1 MNPEDQ
7 GNEPPSL
14 SQTLESALDKFN
26 PEPTP
31 PAGGTTGSGT
41 DAAAPPS
48 SRSPQPTK
56 EAPAAGETGPQR
68 DAQGRFIPKGQPDP
82 NAAPAPAAGAAAQ
95 PAPAAGA
102 AAPDPLAAAPASWP
116 KEMAPTWDKVPGEVR
131 GYLHQREAELQRGFQ
146 SVAARGNIAEAIL
159 GEFVPYAEALQQENA
174 TPMAAIRA
182 LLQTANALRTGGNE
196 YKKAI
201 LHSLAQQYNVDFS
214 NGLQVDPRMAQ
225 VEAQNMQLQNERMY
239 GNASQMQQVA
249 KQVENYFYQFAQDP
263 ANEFFPHVRGIMGN
277 LIGTGVA
284 NDLQAA
290 YQMALGMHPEV
301 RNELFKR
308 QAAAN
313 ANEQR
318 RNDAAGMS
326 VTGSPGGRSAA
337 SAADSAKDLRGF
349 IEAAFDGSG
358 GRA

>member
-1 MNPEDQ
+1 
-7 GNEPPSL
+7 
-14 SQTLESALDKFN
+14 
-26 PEPTP
+26 
-31 PAGGTTGSGT
+31 
-41 DAAAPPS
+41 
-48 SRSPQPTK
+48 
-56 EAPAAGETGPQR
+56 
-68 DAQGRFIPKGQPDP
+68 
-82 NAAPAPAAGAAAQ
+82 
-95 PAPAAGA
+95 
-102 AAPDPLAAAPASWP
+102 
-116 KEMAPTWDKVPGEVR
+116 
-131 GYLHQREAELQRGFQ
+131 
-146 SVAARGNIAEAIL
+146 
-159 GEFVPYAEALQQENA
+159 
-174 TPMAAIRA
+174 
-182 LLQTANALRTGGNE
+182 
-196 YKKAI
+196 
-201 LHSLAQQYNVDFS
+201 
-214 NGLQVDPRMAQ
+214 
-225 VEAQNMQLQNERMY
+225 MY